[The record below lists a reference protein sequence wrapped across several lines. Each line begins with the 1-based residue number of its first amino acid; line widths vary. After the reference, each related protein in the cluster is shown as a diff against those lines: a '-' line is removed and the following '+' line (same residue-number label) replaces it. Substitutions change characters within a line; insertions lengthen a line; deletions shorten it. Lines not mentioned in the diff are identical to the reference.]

1 MVDTENVSTYAGD
14 CAMDCT
20 EEEVIEEGEHAGNFI
35 TMSNDNIYVFKYA
48 ACIRELFMSI
58 IMYMSYHAFQLDC
71 GENDDES
78 VLYSCQRQLLQGM

>member
-35 TMSNDNIYVFKYA
+35 TMSNDNILVCQYIVYVRL
-48 ACIRELFMSI
+48 C
-58 IMYMSYHAFQLDC
+58 C
-71 GENDDES
+71 
-78 VLYSCQRQLLQGM
+78 C